1 MSEQPRYLLR
11 NCTIFVDRVSKVG
24 QASEMTLPVPEET
37 VEEIRN
43 AGMVMPIEVKLGY
56 QKLEMSFKMTAF
68 EPDTLKLFGLKPG
81 VIKEFMVTG
90 ALVDEDG
97 AAHSAVAYV
106 RGFLKKGDAGSWK
119 PGEKNESDYAVSIR
133 SYKLE
138 IDGNPIIEM
147 DPFEVKIGG
156 VSQTRDIRSALLLG
170 GDSAG

>member
-1 MSEQPRYLLR
+1 MSELPRYILR

-24 QASEMTLPVPEET
+24 QASEMTLPVPEEK

-56 QKLEMSFKMTAF
+56 EKLEVSFKMTAF
-68 EPDTLKLFGLKPG
+68 DPETLKLFGLRPG
-81 VIKEFMVTG
+81 LIKEFMITG

-97 AAHSAVAYV
+97 ATHSAVAYV
-106 RGFLKKGDAGSWK
+106 RGFLKKAESDAWK
-119 PGEKNESDYAVSIR
+119 PGERSESDYMVSVR

-138 IDGNPIIEM
+138 IDGNPIVEM
-147 DPFEVKIGG
+147 DMFEVKVGG

-170 GDSAG
+170 GDSA